1 MAIDV
6 QQFRPKEISVKTQD
20 NCIIV
25 EAKHEEKPDEHG
37 FVSRHFVR
45 RYVLPEGCEATD
57 VKTNLSSDGVLTIT
71 APKKA
76 AIPPSNERIVPIE
89 HTGPVRKQQPEKPQ
103 EKSDAKQPAKESK

>member
-1 MAIDV
+1 M
-6 QQFRPKEISVKTQD
+6 QQFRPKEISVRTQD
-20 NCIIV
+20 NCVIV

-45 RYVLPEGCEATD
+45 RYVLPEGCEPAD
-57 VKTNLSSDGVLTIT
+57 VKTNLSSDGVLTIV

-89 HTGPVRKQQPEKPQ
+89 HVGPVRKQKDEVKGDETNEEKQ
-103 EKSDAKQPAKESK
+103 EEKK